1 MEIAGKYVDL
11 TIAGKV
17 WLTYEVYCVDQKYA
31 VPSTYYTFNDNIMC
45 YNNVYWP
52 STAVLRIGRGL
63 QFFCIISGAWEG
75 LMIISFSWLT
85 TLYSCICG
93 QVVQSSCR
101 PGNNIMDSI
110 LQ

>member
-52 STAVLRIGRGL
+52 STAVLRVRRG
-63 QFFCIISGAWEG
+63 S
-75 LMIISFSWLT
+75 
-85 TLYSCICG
+85 LYSSFA
-93 QVVQSSCR
+93 SSVE
-101 PGNNIMDSI
+101 PGRD
-110 LQ
+110 